1 MQKIKNMK
9 RTILIFSVMM
19 GLHAGTTAQYSQ
31 YYYHRTGDTIYQ
43 DSPIYYHAW
52 WEWEDYRARQ
62 DVAVPYPNQGQLN
75 GTANI
80 TLTYFHTADTLKV
93 VGIGGIPLFNDVHDT
108 LYLYD
113 FDTAGIFTQRSHIAR
128 DSGIDAHRYIKISGN
143 GWWPD
148 RTNTYTYAEQQTI
161 GSCCAWLP
169 WDTLL
174 PVFEY
179 YFDSAVYVVDS
190 FYVGGAKGKC
200 RGALRVGFHWPCD
213 ETPYSSECVF
223 PYQPYMYSNNRVSW
237 FYKECPIALLV
248 WPIIQVDTTVPPPD
262 VCVPLTNLQTYDVD
276 TFGLTIAWD
285 TFPQYTAVEICYG
298 TADSLWGCITVRDTN
313 AAALHLPDPAQADYI
328 ILARAV
334 CDSLKHDSPWSD
346 TLHITLPRAPLACPP
361 VEGFAVAAVDTFA
374 AILHWDLQ
382 PGAMAYELALF
393 HSGTAL
399 LDTLPASAAGHH
411 LLSLPDTAVADY
423 AVALRSLCDTATH
436 EAASPWSDTL
446 RFTLPRG
453 SDGIAPALAG
463 RILLL
468 PNPASGQV
476 QITAPCGLLQVDLHN
491 ASGTL
496 VLSSPASGT
505 THTLPLDGL
514 AAGSYI
520 ATVRTSCGTAAK
532 RLAIR

>member
-1 MQKIKNMK
+1 MKIKLLI
-9 RTILIFSVMM
+9 ILGFLALGI
-19 GLHAGTTAQYSQ
+19 GNTAAQFAE
-31 YYYHRTGDTIYQ
+31 YYYHRTGDTIEQ
-43 DSPIYYHAW
+43 NSPIYRQAW
-52 WEWEDYRARQ
+52 WEWQDFRAMGL
-62 DVAVPYPNQGQLN
+62 DAVIIHEGYSTW
-75 GTANI
+75 GTERLLYNY
-80 TLTYFHTADTLKV
+80 TPDTLKI
-93 VGIGGIPLFNDVHDT
+93 VGIAGVAYNFNDPGLHK
-108 LYLYD
+108 LLLYD
-113 FDTAGIFTQRSHIAR
+113 CTDSGGFEKKVEMTR
-128 DSGIDAHRYIKISGN
+128 DSGDLHRHIHISGN
-143 GWWPD
+143 GWWAE
-148 RTNTYTYAEQQTI
+148 RRHTYGLPYSEI
-161 GSCCAWLP
+161 KPCCLNLP
-169 WDTLL
+169 WDTTVGL
-174 PVFEY
+174 FEY
-179 YFDSAVYVVDS
+179 YLDTPVYVVDS
-190 FYVGGAKGKC
+190 FYIGTSPASYVVKSAGHAMAHFECQGDSW
-200 RGALRVGFHWPCD
+200 VPCD
-213 ETPYSSECVF
+213 F
-223 PYQPYMYSNNRVSW
+223 PAHLYRFLKPSGWQHHM
-237 FYKECPIALLV
+237 CPDALLI
-248 WPIIQVDTTVPPPD
+248 WPIIQVDTMVPPPD
-262 VCVPLTNLQTYDVD
+262 VCVPLTNLQAYDVD

-313 AAALHLPDPAQADYI
+313 AAVLHLPDPAQADYI

-346 TLHITLPRAPLACPP
+346 TLRITLPRDPLACPP

-374 AILHWDLQ
+374 AILHWEPQ

-393 HSGTAL
+393 HIGTVL
-399 LDTLPASAAGHH
+399 LDTLPASSAGHH

-453 SDGIAPALAG
+453 SGGIAPALAG

-476 QITAPCGLLQVDLHN
+476 QITSPCGLLQVDLHN

-496 VLSSPASGT
+496 VISSPASGT
-505 THTLPLDGL
+505 THTLSLDGL

-520 ATVRTSCGTAAK
+520 ATVRTACGTAAK

>member
-1 MQKIKNMK
+1 MKIKLLI
-9 RTILIFSVMM
+9 ILGFLTLGI
-19 GLHAGTTAQYSQ
+19 GNTAAQFAE

-43 DSPIYYHAW
+43 DAPIYLHAW
-52 WEWEDYRARQ
+52 WKWDIYRATQ
-62 DVAVPYPNQGQLN
+62 EDAVLDPYQAYTPGSIKL
-75 GTANI
+75 
-80 TLTYFHTADTLKV
+80 LPFHTADTLKI
-93 VGIGGIPLFNDVHDT
+93 VGIAGILVPDGWRDALPSPFYHGDV

-113 FDTAGIFTQRSHIAR
+113 YDDTGAFVQRAAIPR
-128 DSGIDAHRYIKISGN
+128 DSNDEARKIFISGN
-143 GWWPD
+143 GWWHGV
-148 RTNTYTYAEQQTI
+148 TYTGEQAWNF
-161 GSCCAWLP
+161 GPCCHNYP
-169 WDTLL
+169 WDSVF

-179 YFDSAVYVVDS
+179 YFDSAISVIDS
-190 FYVGGAKGKC
+190 FFVGDLGKC
-200 RGALRVGFHWPCD
+200 MAAQHHGLHYACD
-213 ETPYSSECVF
+213 APPYSQDCVF
-223 PYQPYMYSNNRVSW
+223 ELQPYKYYHNSAWHYGEFAQAPM
-237 FYKECPIALLV
+237 V

-262 VCVPLTNLQTYDVD
+262 VCVPLTNLQAYDVD
-276 TFGLTIAWD
+276 TFGLTITWD

-346 TLHITLPRAPLACPP
+346 TLHITLPRDPLACLP

-374 AILHWDLQ
+374 ATLHWEPQ
-382 PGAMAYELALF
+382 PGAMAYELALL
-393 HSGTAL
+393 HSGTVL
-399 LDTLPASAAGHH
+399 LDTLPASSAGHH

-423 AVALRSLCDTATH
+423 AVALRLLCDTATH

-453 SDGIAPALAG
+453 LGGIAPALAG
-463 RILLL
+463 RILLQ

-520 ATVRTSCGTAAK
+520 ATVRTACGTAAK